1 MNLKKNLNSSQ
12 RLTNS
17 AHILAREI
25 GRIEKERSYHFFSDG
40 RWSIHELIEYLLEI
54 TGPADVM
61 LSTFSVSEVAVRSLV
76 MLRKGGKI
84 TNLKC
89 LFDKDLPR
97 RKLDLMFFA
106 SKVIDRISLMKNHS
120 KVITIKNDN
129 WMIAV
134 NTSANLTPNLRIE
147 AGVITTESHMAEM
160 YIQKMSDL
168 IEKGLPYEFIT

>member
-1 MNLKKNLNSSQ
+1 
-12 RLTNS
+12 
-17 AHILAREI
+17 
-25 GRIEKERSYHFFSDG
+25 
-40 RWSIHELIEYLLEI
+40 
-54 TGPADVM
+54 
-61 LSTFSVSEVAVRSLV
+61 